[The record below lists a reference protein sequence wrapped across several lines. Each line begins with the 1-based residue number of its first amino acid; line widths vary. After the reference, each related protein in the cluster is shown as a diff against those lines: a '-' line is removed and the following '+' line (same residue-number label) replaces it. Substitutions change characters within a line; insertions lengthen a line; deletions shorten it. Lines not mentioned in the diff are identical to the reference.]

1 MNHSSPLHQAQF
13 MPAGCLV
20 LMGSGELTA
29 SMVEVHKSLLR
40 SKGPDPLAFFID
52 TPAGFQLNVDEIS
65 KRAQEYFQTR
75 VGRPLHVASLKSR
88 HDMDTPQGRQTLKY
102 LQQADYIL
110 MGPGSPTYA
119 ARHWIGSPVPNLLRS
134 RLADGAVITA
144 SSAAAL
150 SIGWKTL
157 PVYEIYKVGMDVH
170 WTDGI
175 DLLEPWGLRLVIVP
189 HWNNAEGGTH
199 DTRFCYMGKARF
211 QVLEKLLPFDA
222 IIVGIDEHTAL
233 ILDFSQ
239 GTAVVRGVGTVTLR
253 KTSASY
259 ERVFSSGDTFPLSL
273 LWTLSTGVTN
283 IAEELKVSPG
293 VAADAFTTL
302 RTDTEA
308 MSQPP
313 STPGLEDFWDLL
325 RSAED
330 LLEQGLT
337 QRDPGDTARALLDL
351 DRLLWEASTLGVPSE
366 DLSQGR
372 ETFRE
377 WLVLTAQRL
386 ALSLEDKRMV
396 LEPVVEDI
404 VRLRQRFRE
413 QKLWPTADAL
423 RDFLAEH
430 GVIVEDTPSGPR
442 WHWVD
447 GEG

>member
-1 MNHSSPLHQAQF
+1 

-88 HDMDTPQGRQTLKY
+88 HDMETPQGRRTLKQ

-150 SIGWKTL
+150 SFGWKTL

-170 WTDGI
+170 WTEGI

-211 QVLEKLLPFDA
+211 QVLEKLLPSDA
-222 IIVGIDEHTAL
+222 VIVGIDEHTAL
-233 ILDFSQ
+233 IMDFSQ
-239 GTAVVRGVGTVTLR
+239 GTAAVRGVGTVTLR

-259 ERVFSSGDTFPLSL
+259 ERVFSSGDTFPLSV
-273 LWTLSTGVTN
+273 LWALGTDVTN
-283 IAEELKVSPG
+283 IAEELKVSLG
-293 VAADAFTTL
+293 VAADSSTIL
-302 RTDTEA
+302 QSDTES
-308 MSQPP
+308 MCQPP
-313 STPGLEDFWDLL
+313 STPDPEDFRSVL
-325 RSAED
+325 RHAED
-330 LLEQGLT
+330 RLEQGLT
-337 QRDPGDTARALLDL
+337 HRNPGDTARALLDL
-351 DRLLWEASTLGVPSE
+351 DRLLWEASTLGVPAE

-377 WLVLTAQRL
+377 WLVQTAQRL
-386 ALSLEDKRMV
+386 TLSLEDRRVV
-396 LEPVVEDI
+396 LTPFVEEI
-404 VRLRQRFRE
+404 VRLRQKFRQ
-413 QKLWPTADAL
+413 QKLWPVADVL
-423 RDFLAEH
+423 RDFLAAH
-430 GVIVEDTPSGPR
+430 GVIVEDMPSGPR
-442 WHWVD
+442 WHWID